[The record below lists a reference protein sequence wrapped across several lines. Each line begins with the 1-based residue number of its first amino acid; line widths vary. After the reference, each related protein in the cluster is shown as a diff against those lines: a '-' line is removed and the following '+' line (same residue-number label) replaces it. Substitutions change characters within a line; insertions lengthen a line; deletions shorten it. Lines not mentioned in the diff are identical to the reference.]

1 MANSDTLGKYTVA
14 YALSLAVVSVLNGLL
29 VILKETHEESVLALM
44 KRLTGHHWITHGIF
58 VIIAFVVLGWLFSRA
73 NGGRGIQIPVPRLIG
88 LLVAA
93 TVVGG
98 ALIAGF
104 YLIEG

>member
-1 MANSDTLGKYTVA
+1 MADTDSLGKYTVS

-29 VILKETHEESVLALM
+29 VILKESSEDTVLVWM
-44 KRLTGHHWITHGIF
+44 KRLSGHHWITHGIF
-58 VIIAFVVLGWLFSRA
+58 VVVAFVALGWLFSRA

-88 LLVAA
+88 LLVGAV
-93 TVVGG
+93 VVGG

-104 YLIEG
+104 YIIEG

>member
-1 MANSDTLGKYTVA
+1 MANADTLGKYTVS

-29 VILKETHEESVLALM
+29 VILKETHEDSVLALM
-44 KRLTGHHWITHGIF
+44 KRMTPHHWITHGIF
-58 VIIAFVVLGWLFSRA
+58 VIVAFVVLGWLFSRA
-73 NGGRGIQIPVPRLIG
+73 NGGRGMQMPVPRLIG
-88 LLVAA
+88 LLVGAV
-93 TVVGG
+93 VVGG

>member
-1 MANSDTLGKYTVA
+1 MANADSLGKYTVS

-29 VILKETHEESVLALM
+29 VILKESNEDTVLAWM
-44 KRLTGHHWITHGIF
+44 KRLAGHHWITHGIF
-58 VIIAFVVLGWLFSRA
+58 VVVAFVVLGWLFSRA
-73 NGGRGIQIPVPRLIG
+73 NGGRGIQIPVSRLIG
-88 LLVAA
+88 LLVGAV
-93 TVVGG
+93 VVGG